1 MGMFPSMLHSDYV
14 FFDAHGDTFV
24 TGIEALCRD
33 GSPRY
38 SALRVWTPFGAHVVS
53 EPLAS
58 ETITGPLTV
67 APVMVFVSLGVGLF
81 GVGEP

>member
-1 MGMFPSMLHSDYV
+1 MPLSDYV

-24 TGIEALCRD
+24 TVIEALGRD

-58 ETITGPLTV
+58 EMNV
-67 APVMVFVSLGVGLF
+67 AELEGDPSMWFPGA
-81 GVGEP
+81 